1 MSEKE
6 VTRQSLYL
14 PFDQYFYRTILDLCQ
29 DYASEFKNVRPGH
42 PEVSR
47 RLANMFMTILDFA
60 RGCEDL
66 PDHLKFPPLQNWNLY
81 GPAVKNPLV
90 IHPRLSMRYVMNLMN
105 EIKRQ
110 QSEKKLTPE
119 ELKDKFG
126 DIKNE

>member
-1 MSEKE
+1 MTETVSS
-6 VTRQSLYL
+6 QNLYL

-29 DYASEFKNVRPGH
+29 NYAKEFKNVRPGQ

-60 RGCEDL
+60 KGCEDL
-66 PDHLKFPPLQNWNLY
+66 PEHLRTPPLQDWNMY
-81 GPAVKNPLV
+81 CPEVRTPLV

-110 QSEKKLTPE
+110 ESEDELTLKELE
-119 ELKDKFG
+119 EED
-126 DIKNE
+126 D